1 MNIGEKCVVAFHYT
15 LTNSDGETLDTSSG
29 GEPLKYLHGASN
41 IVPGLEKALE
51 GKSAG
56 DKLKVAVKP
65 QDAYGEVNPELVQK
79 VPRAAFDGAPE
90 IKPGMQF
97 QAQGPNGQVQI
108 ITVREVAG
116 DEVTVDANHP
126 LAGEVLHFDI
136 AVEDVREATEEEIAH
151 GHVH

>member
-1 MNIGEKCVVAFHYT
+1 MNIGENCVVSFHYT
-15 LTNSDGETLDTSSG
+15 LTNSDGETLDSSKG
-29 GEPLKYLHGASN
+29 REPLKYLHGARN

-56 DKLKVAVKP
+56 EKLTVEVQP
-65 QDAYGEVNPELVQK
+65 DEAYGHVNPELVQK
-79 VPRAAFDGAPE
+79 VPRAAFEGAPE
-90 IKPGMQF
+90 IKAGMQF
-97 QAQGPNGQVQI
+97 QAQGPTGEVQI
-108 ITVREVAG
+108 ITVKEVAD

-136 AVEDVREATEEEIAH
+136 AVEDVREATEDEISH